1 MENIDD
7 LMRQKFDSDDPGE
20 RFEFR
25 EEYWEQAQALLEKE
39 DDKRRRRFWLI
50 IGLVLAMALL
60 AWLLLLQGPAG
71 NLSQNKAELN
81 HQIPGN
87 KPMM

>member
-20 RFEFR
+20 RFEFH
-25 EEYWEQAQALLEKE
+25 EEYWEQAQTLLEKE
-39 DDKRRRRFWLI
+39 EDKRRRRFWLI

-60 AWLLLLQGPAG
+60 AWLLPVSYTHLDVYKRQP
-71 NLSQNKAELN
+71 SEER
-81 HQIPGN
+81 
-87 KPMM
+87 